1 MQAERLNRILL
12 VLIVLYALYIALV
25 LLWERLRDVLRNE
38 RRRDV
43 GLLGF
48 RIRRKPFR

>member
-1 MQAERLNRILL
+1 MQAERLNRILV
-12 VLIVLYALYIALV
+12 VLIVLYALYIGLA

-43 GLLGF
+43 DLLGVS
-48 RIRRKPFR
+48 IRRKPIR

>member
-1 MQAERLNRILL
+1 MPAERLNRILL
-12 VLIVLYALYIALV
+12 ALMVLYALYIALA

-38 RRRDV
+38 RRREV

-48 RIRRKPFR
+48 SIRRKPFR